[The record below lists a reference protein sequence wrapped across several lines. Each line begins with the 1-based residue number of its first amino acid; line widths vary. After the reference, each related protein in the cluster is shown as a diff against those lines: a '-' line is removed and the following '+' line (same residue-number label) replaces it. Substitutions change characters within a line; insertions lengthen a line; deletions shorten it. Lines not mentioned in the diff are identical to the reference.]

1 MAKLLPL
8 LLALLYAN
16 TAPAQSIRLEA
27 LDSTFSKPI
36 GITARATDPSAVYV
50 IEQAGR
56 VQRYDAATQR
66 KELWLDLS
74 SVVTNRTTTGLLSM
88 VFHPDPDSTFCYLNY
103 IGAPA
108 TQGAMFTTYIS
119 RLTID
124 GDGHPIGASEVL
136 LLAIDQYAQGHN
148 GGDLL
153 FGPQGY
159 LYIPTG
165 DNHHDHH
172 AQDPQSLLGKVLRID
187 VDRREGDRNYAI
199 PTDNPYADNESVLDE
214 IWAMGI
220 RNAWR
225 NSFDR
230 QTGDFY
236 SGNVGAAIQEVN
248 YIAADHTGPINFGW
262 NCTEAG
268 DATEEG
274 SELFCAD
281 DATFDEARF
290 RYSQEGEGMVG
301 KTITGGYVYRGPDTA
316 LDGLYFCGDFFSG
329 VVAAYPTVGEVT
341 EPLVFTHPDLRNVSS
356 FGEGADGSLYVA
368 DYGGA
373 VFRLRGEASTAVR
386 KAAAPRLLSAFPNP
400 ATTRVTLRLPAT
412 FGGRISG
419 LVRNATGQQVYRFT
433 LPQRPA
439 ELVQLDL
446 PHFPAG
452 VYYLTLT
459 DGQQSGTARLLIQPR
474 R

>member
-1 MAKLLPL
+1 M
-8 LLALLYAN
+8 LYVA

-36 GITARATDPSAVYV
+36 GITARTTDPSAVYV

-56 VQRYDAATQR
+56 VQRYEATT
-66 KELWLDLS
+66 KSKALWLDLS
-74 SVVTNRTTTGLLSM
+74 STVTNRTTTGLLSM
-88 VFHPDPDSTFCYLNY
+88 VFHPDPDSNYCYINY

-124 GDGHPIGASEVL
+124 ADGRPVDDSELL

-199 PTDNPYADNESVLDE
+199 PTDNPFAENESVLDE

-230 QTGDFY
+230 KTGDFY

-274 SELFCAD
+274 SELFCTD

-329 VVAAYPTVGEVT
+329 MLAAYPTTGDVT
-341 EPLVFTHPDLRNVSS
+341 EPLVFEHPDLRNVSS
-356 FGEGADGSLYVA
+356 FGEGADGSLYVV
-368 DYGGA
+368 DYGGSIFQ
-373 VFRLRGEASTAVR
+373 VRGEASTSTR
-386 KAAAPRLLSAFPNP
+386 TAAAHRLLSVFPNP
-400 ATTRVTLRLPAT
+400 ATTRVSLSLPAAFT
-412 FGGRISG
+412 GHLTG
-419 LVRNATGQQVYRFT
+419 LLRNATGQQVHRFM

-439 ELVQLDL
+439 GQVQLDL
-446 PHFPAG
+446 PQFPAG

-459 DGQQSGTARLLIQPR
+459 DGRQSGTARLLIHARQ
-474 R
+474 